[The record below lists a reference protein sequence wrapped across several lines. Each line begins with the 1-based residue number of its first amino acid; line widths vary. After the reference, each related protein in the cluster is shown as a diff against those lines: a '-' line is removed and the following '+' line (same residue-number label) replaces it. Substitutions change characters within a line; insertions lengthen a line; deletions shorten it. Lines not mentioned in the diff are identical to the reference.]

1 MNHHYLSISRLLAYT
16 CLIGIVAAQQ
26 ATQAFTFTY
35 TIDPDAKVSALI
47 CRPDGF
53 VVRELLHAAPQDKG
67 VHTERWDGLD
77 EKGNPVPAGDYIW
90 KVLATPGLTAEYLLT
105 LGSNPSPDWLTWPGN
120 HGAVSAVTV
129 DETGA
134 YFAGGCGEGNP
145 LVIKQSLDGSK
156 RLWDVPRWLDAWMGG
171 YSLTTADGKLYLL
184 QQNGVIQCIDA
195 STGEHKARWDVIW
208 EKADREGGRDTHL
221 TMDIDARD
229 EQLVASYATHN
240 AIRWLNP
247 QDGKTL
253 DEAVVPN
260 PLGIAVAPTG
270 QVLVISEG
278 KVVTLSRAEKTPKVL
293 ISDLVDPLRLD
304 VDDATGEIFVAERG
318 ASQQVKRFDATG
330 KLLQAYGTPGG
341 RPREGRYDPKGFA
354 NIDDIAADGQ
364 GGFIAVEAFTAPR
377 RAARFDKDGTL
388 VREWYGGQ
396 QYATQGVVDPAAPS
410 FIWIESQW
418 SSLIQCKV
426 DYQRKTWQVYATY
439 NYGMPEQAAGM
450 IPGHH
455 HGHSAWNVFHRG
467 GQTYLA
473 RESSFPCILR
483 VDEANRRLV
492 PVMSAFIIGR
502 PNLPITKEA
511 FTRPDTKKA
520 PNANITLWTDR
531 NADGIATVDEITGEL
546 APKVWGSGHSCY
558 DPKDFTF
565 YSPRLNSRADRTGP
579 SVLKV
584 QEWLP
589 GGIPVYG
596 FGDNI
601 TFFQNY
607 PDDFAEMQTVGLAI
621 AKDGNRFGA
630 FHVNMLKPIGV
641 NGFGANGGNRVIK
654 FTKDGKI
661 VWVVGRAAP
670 GSVAKPGEAK
680 SFYSI
685 GSVKNCA
692 VVSDYADS
700 MIHVWDEDGLFVG
713 RLLDEPNLNV
723 APRLAYELCHENFG
737 NSVYEVPAG
746 MKVPG
751 LQPGD
756 VLLVGGGQNNT
767 PVYRISGWDQFK
779 RQQGTLTITPAQATQ
794 LTARVETERTRP
806 ELAHITRLRNKQI
819 KLDGVLEEWKDVK
832 PLEIM
837 DGDEVRA
844 KVYLGWSNAGLFA
857 AFEVYTD
864 TPWMSSVTT
873 DFAFQG
879 GAAVD
884 VKYGPLQP
892 ARQLGGAG
900 DVRVV
905 ASPLDGATQ
914 VVEFLPVLPADMPEN
929 LKQPVTY
936 QTGQGAVTFA
946 RVAALPNG
954 AVSMK
959 PLLPPGKGESNV
971 DNPTGY
977 IVEMRIPAYG
987 ITLLPGTR
995 MKFDA
1000 SVILADLEG
1009 KRTTVRLPWHSRVA
1023 GDAIVSDVYHES
1035 LLRPEAWGEAV
1046 LEP

>member
-1 MNHHYLSISRLLAYT
+1 MSAFAAFRVLGTLVLLACALMAT
-16 CLIGIVAAQQ
+16 AQGP
-26 ATQAFTFTY
+26 QAFSFSY
-35 TIDPDAKVSALI
+35 TLDADVKVSAVI
-47 CRPDGF
+47 SRADGF
-53 VVRELLHAAPQDKG
+53 VVRELLHAAPRGKG
-67 VHTERWDGLD
+67 AHTERWDGLD
-77 EKGNPVPAGDYIW
+77 EKGKPVPAGAYAW
-90 KVLATPGLTAEYLLT
+90 KVLASQGLKAEYLLT
-105 LGSNPSPDWLTWPGN
+105 LGTNPSPDWLPWPGN

-134 YFAGGCGEGNP
+134 YFSGGCGEGDP
-145 LVIKQSLDGSK
+145 LVVKQSLDGSK
-156 RLWDVPRWLDAWMGG
+156 RLWDVPHWLDAWMGG
-171 YSLTTADGKLYLL
+171 YSVTSANGKLYLL
-184 QQNGVIQCIDA
+184 QQNGVIQYIDA
-195 STGEHKARWDVIW
+195 ATGERKARWDIIW
-208 EKADREGGRDTHL
+208 EEADREGGKDTHQ
-221 TMDIDARD
+221 TMDIDARG
-229 EQLVASYATHN
+229 EQLVASYASHN

-253 DEAVVPN
+253 DEAAVPN
-260 PLGIAVAPTG
+260 PLGIAIAPSG

-278 KVVTLSRAEKTPKVL
+278 KVVTLSRAAKTPKVL
-293 ISDLVDPLRLD
+293 ITGLLEPLRLD

-318 ASQQVKRFDATG
+318 AGQQVKRFDATG
-330 KLLQAYGTPGG
+330 KLLKAYGTPGG

-354 NIDDIAADGQ
+354 DIDDIAADGQ
-364 GGFIAVEAFTAPR
+364 GGFIAVEAWTAPR
-377 RAARFDKDGTL
+377 RAARFDKDGKL

-396 QYATQGVVDPAAPS
+396 QYANQGAVDPADPT

-426 DYQRKTWQVYATY
+426 DYQQKTWQVYATY

-450 IPGHH
+450 ITAHH
-455 HGHSAWNVFHRG
+455 HGHSAWNVFHRD

-473 RESSFPCILR
+473 RESGFPCILR
-483 VDEANRRLV
+483 VDEAKRRLM
-492 PVMSAFIIGR
+492 PVVSAFIMGR
-502 PNLPITKEA
+502 PELPITKEA
-511 FTRPDTKKA
+511 FARPDAKKA

-531 NADGIATVDEITGEL
+531 NADGIATADEITGEV
-546 APKVWGSGHSCY
+546 APEVWGSGHSCY

-565 YSPRLNSRADRTGP
+565 YTPRVNTWGDHTGP

-596 FGDNI
+596 FGDKM

-607 PDDFAEMQTVGLAI
+607 PDDFAEMQTWGLAI
-621 AKDGNRFGA
+621 AKDGHLFGA
-630 FHVNMLKPIGV
+630 FHSNVFKPIGV
-641 NGFGANGGNRVIK
+641 NGFNANGGNRVIK

-661 VWVVGRAAP
+661 IWIVGRVAP

-700 MIHVWDEDGLFVG
+700 MIHVWDEHGLFVG
-713 RLLDEPNLNV
+713 RLLDEPDLTI
-723 APRLAYELCHENFG
+723 APRQAYELCGENFG

-751 LQPGD
+751 LQLGD
-756 VLLVGGGQNNT
+756 VLLIGGGQNNT

-779 RQQGTLTITPAQATQ
+779 RQQGTITVTPAQAAQ
-794 LTARVETERTRP
+794 LTARIETERIRP
-806 ELAHITRLRNKQI
+806 DLAHIAHLRNEAV
-819 KLDGVLEEWKDVK
+819 KLDGLLGEWKDVK

-844 KVYLGWSNAGLFA
+844 KVYLGWTNAGLYA
-857 AFEVYTD
+857 AFEVHTD
-864 TPWMSSVTT
+864 TPWKSSATT

-892 ARQLGGAG
+892 ERPLSAAG

-905 ASPLDGATQ
+905 ASPLGGATQ
-914 VVEFLPVLPADMPEN
+914 VVEFLPALLAGMPES
-929 LKQPVTY
+929 LQRPVTY
-936 QTGQGAVTFA
+936 QTGQGTVTFA
-946 RVAALPNG
+946 RVAALKDSV
-954 AVSMK
+954 AMK
-959 PLLPPGKGESNV
+959 PLLPPDDPDGNV
-971 DNPTGY
+971 DAPTGY

-1009 KRTTVRLPWHSRVA
+1009 KRTTVRLPWHSRAA
-1023 GDAIVSDVYHES
+1023 GDGIVSDVYHES